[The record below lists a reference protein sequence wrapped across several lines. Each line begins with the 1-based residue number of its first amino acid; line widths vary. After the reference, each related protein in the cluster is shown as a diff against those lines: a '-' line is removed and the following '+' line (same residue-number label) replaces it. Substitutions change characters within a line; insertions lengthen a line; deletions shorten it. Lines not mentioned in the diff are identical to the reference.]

1 MARSSGTT
9 TPRPGGTP
17 PPARG
22 ARPGWILAAAALLI
36 AVTLGLVLVARR
48 SPRAPNLLLVSIDTL
63 RADRVSA
70 YGYAEPTTP
79 VLDALAARG
88 ARFASAQSASPLTGP
103 SHATILTG
111 QYPPVHGVRDNVRF
125 SIAAASTTLAERL
138 GRAGY
143 ETAAFVGAFPVAGA
157 FGFSRGF
164 SVFDEGFH
172 ATARAGQVAERPAN
186 EVADAAAGWLRARGA
201 KPFLAWVHFYD
212 PHEPYAPPAAERAR
226 FAHPYDG
233 EVAFSDA
240 QLGRLLEALR
250 AAAVEERTLV
260 VVLSDHGE
268 GLGEHGESTHGL
280 LLYES
285 TLRVPFVMAGPGVP
299 PGRVVAERVGT
310 IDVLPTLLALLGL
323 PRPEGL
329 PGRDLRPALAGG
341 RLRDEPLYAE
351 SLYGRLNC
359 RWAPLRAWTEGG
371 FKLVAGGHSELFDL
385 AGDPGERS
393 DLAASQPERAGRLRG
408 ALERAMAAMAPGGD
422 RAAPARLS
430 AEQTEALRALGY
442 VAGGGGGGALDDP
455 RLSDPR
461 NHVRALER
469 LRVLGGA
476 SGAAVAPALNEAVAL
491 AKADPGNPLAHEV
504 IAGLAFQSGRL
515 ELAAEALG
523 RFVEI
528 EPERADVLA
537 RRGDLLR
544 TLGRLEE
551 AERDLRRAVSL
562 GSTEDWPARVALAET
577 LVARGGLA
585 EAESLLAGV
594 LAQAPRDR
602 AALVAQAR
610 LRRAQGRTDE
620 ALTGLEAAA
629 QGGDTEALLELAEA
643 QAEAGRF
650 SASREAALRV
660 LATSP
665 AHPWALALVGHAL
678 VLEGR
683 RAEGEAQLELA
694 LRARPRRP
702 QVWLRLAA
710 AFDAAGREDLARRCR
725 AEIGRQ
731 QQPARR

>member
-1 MARSSGTT
+1 MARSSDATA
-9 TPRPGGTP
+9 PRSGETP
-17 PPARG
+17 PTPAR
-22 ARPGWILAAAALLI
+22 ARFRPTPAAAVLLILAA
-36 AVTLGLVLVARR
+36 VGVVLFARR
-48 SPRAPNLLLVSIDTL
+48 SPRPPNLLLVTIDTL

-70 YGYAEPTTP
+70 YGYGRPTTP

-88 ARFASAQSASPLTGP
+88 ARFSNAQSASPLTGP

-111 QYPPVHGVRDNVRF
+111 HYPPVHGVRDNARF

-143 ETAAFVGAFPVAGA
+143 ETAASVGAFPVAGA
-157 FGFSRGF
+157 FGFARGF
-164 SVFDEGFH
+164 STFDEGFH
-172 ATARAGQVAERPAN
+172 ATAQGQVAERPAN
-186 EVADAAAGWLRARGA
+186 EVADVAVGWLSRRGA

-233 EVAFSDA
+233 EIAFTDA

-250 AAAVEERTLV
+250 AAGVEERTLV

-285 TLRVPFVMAGPGVP
+285 TLRVPLVIAGPGVP
-299 PGRVVAERVGT
+299 PGRVVEERVGT

-329 PGRDLRPALAGG
+329 PGRDLRPAMSGS
-341 RLRDEPLYAE
+341 RLRPEPLYAE

-371 FKLVAGGHSELFDL
+371 VKLVAGRHDELFDL
-385 AGDPGERS
+385 DADAGEQG
-393 DLAASQPERAGRLRG
+393 DLAAAQPERRQRLRA
-408 ALERAMAAMAPGGD
+408 ALDRAVAAMAPGGD
-422 RAAPARLS
+422 RASPARLS

-442 VAGGGGGGALDDP
+442 VAGGGGGGLLDDP
-455 RLSDPR
+455 DLPDPR
-461 NHVRALER
+461 GRVHTLER

-476 SGAAVAPALNEAVAL
+476 TGPALGQALNEAVGL
-491 AKADPGNPLAHEV
+491 ARADPGNPLAHEV
-504 IAGLAFQSGRL
+504 VAGLAFQGGRL
-515 ELAAEALG
+515 ALAAEALG

-544 TLGRLEE
+544 TLGRLDE
-551 AERDLRRAVSL
+551 AESDLRRAVAL
-562 GSTEDWPARVALAET
+562 GSAEETPARVALAET
-577 LVARGGLA
+577 LLARGALA

-594 LAQAPRDR
+594 LARAPSDPG
-602 AALVAQAR
+602 ALVTQAR
-610 LRRAQGRTDE
+610 LRQAQGRTDE
-620 ALTGLEAAA
+620 ALAGLEAAA
-629 QGGDTEALLELAEA
+629 RGGETEAVLELAEA
-643 QAEAGRF
+643 QAQAGRPGP
-650 SASREAALRV
+650 SREAALRV
-660 LATSP
+660 LAGSP

-683 RAEGEAQLELA
+683 RAEGEEKLQLA
-694 LRARPRRP
+694 LRAGPRRP

-710 AFDAAGREDLARRCR
+710 GFDAAGRGELARRCR
-725 AEIGRQ
+725 TEAGMME
-731 QQPARR
+731 